1 MIHDNIQ
8 IILYVTG
15 TITASMLL
23 QFVAPARM
31 LKVGNQLEVSDPVAL
46 FFARAAGLAVGLQGA
61 LLIWAAVD
69 PALRIPVV
77 TVVAIGKSGFIG
89 TVLLQSQV
97 NLEGLRVDDGLRHG
111 LRARISGVPSR
122 LLTMAPGYQP
132 QG

>member
-46 FFARAAGLAVGLQGA
+46 FFAAGLAIGLHGA

-69 PALRIPVV
+69 PALRMPVV
-77 TVVAIGKSGFIG
+77 TVVAMGKTGFIA
-89 TVLLQSQV
+89 TVLLQSKS
-97 NLEGLRVDDGLRHG
+97 
-111 LRARISGVPSR
+111 ISKGYV
-122 LLTMAPGYQP
+122 LTMVFDTACVLAYVAFLFGS
-132 QG
+132 